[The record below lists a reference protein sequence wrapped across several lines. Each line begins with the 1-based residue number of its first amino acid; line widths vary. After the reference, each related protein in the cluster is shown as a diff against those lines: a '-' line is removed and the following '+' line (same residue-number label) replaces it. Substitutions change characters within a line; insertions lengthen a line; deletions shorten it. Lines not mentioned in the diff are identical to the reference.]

1 MNIRTD
7 KLSSGVCAAAVCC
20 VAVALLGLP
29 DRADAQYQGKAAGQP
44 ESEAIKAPPA
54 QSGVPNDP
62 CTEVKT
68 QAVKRDG
75 GTRAKATGPDPF
87 IFRMVGRPP
96 PPTGPTGESAKTDL
110 KRDEASRAAAT
121 AAEPAAA
128 SAAKGDPKQDKAA
141 ALAPGTEKGTDGV
154 PAKRDP
160 KQPDPCL
167 P

>member
-20 VAVALLGLP
+20 AAVALLGLP

-96 PPTGPTGESAKTDL
+96 PPTGPTGE
-110 KRDEASRAAAT
+110 
-121 AAEPAAA
+121 
-128 SAAKGDPKQDKAA
+128 
-141 ALAPGTEKGTDGV
+141 
-154 PAKRDP
+154 
-160 KQPDPCL
+160 
-167 P
+167 